1 MKTVKISL
9 SVFYFVFYEIFV
21 LCKNVSDEN
30 ICLKFISA
38 FDVSICILFLQIKIT
53 FETGIIKL
61 FNFGNFKISKNI
73 L

>member
-9 SVFYFVFYEIFV
+9 SVFYFAFYEISV

-38 FDVSICILFLQIKIT
+38 FDASICILFL
-53 FETGIIKL
+53 
-61 FNFGNFKISKNI
+61 
-73 L
+73 